1 MIIQYH
7 EYEILVWFDLRL
19 VFFLSPHTTSSYTF
33 QTWIYREKKCD
44 VWNWNCCTPSI
55 SVGLVLRC
63 AFFWWWISHFTTS
76 WEIFQVSDVY
86 LTVCLKLHTSQ
97 GCFCPQTF
105 FRDTK
110 LNMLSWNSLASGLHY
125 QLALSA
131 GVFHALWLIAWWR
144 HQMEIFSALLAICAG
159 NSPVTGEFP
168 TQRPVTRSFDVYFD
182 LRPKERLSKQWWG
195 WWFETL
201 SRSLWRHRNGPCGV
215 WCHGLITWPCIW
227 QIYSEF
233 VC

>member
-1 MIIQYH
+1 MHLHSWSCSPRWIETYH
-7 EYEILVWFDLRL
+7 KFVLWLLVSWVWNPSLVWFTSCFFSVSAHYKFIHVSDLDISR
-19 VFFLSPHTTSSYTF
+19 
-33 QTWIYREKKCD
+33 KKCD

-131 GVFHALWLIAWWR
+131 GVFQALWLIVLVVFVPWIN
-144 HQMEIFSALLAICAG
+144 HLALYLA
-159 NSPVTGEFP
+159 
-168 TQRPVTRSFDVYFD
+168 D
-182 LRPKERLSKQWWG
+182 LFWVRL
-195 WWFETL
+195 
-201 SRSLWRHRNGPCGV
+201 
-215 WCHGLITWPCIW
+215 LIW
-227 QIYSEF
+227 Y
-233 VC
+233 